1 MSAIYRKLRE
11 SAKTN
16 GVATTSRA
24 LIEEVNGGAVN
35 PARLSIRKLAEA
47 FMGEGWAEHLDRYNR
62 TGQVLESVE
71 GVDPSAFAAITG
83 QLLVNEVREK
93 YKLASMVADSLCSTI
108 AVTNGNLGPQRVPY
122 LSDVTNDSDIVEPG
136 MPYSQTRFSGQYID
150 HPAVVKKGKIVAVTA
165 EAIYSD
171 LTSQIIDSARSV
183 GTRVALG
190 REEDILKVVLGIT
203 NPHSWNG
210 TAYSTYLS
218 SGSNWINTVTGFT
231 LTDWTGLNT
240 LEQLF
245 VKMKDPV
252 TSKPIMIEPK
262 QVFVMPAQ
270 KYNLRR
276 IINATEVESGNYAT
290 SGNPS
295 RTTGANPLDQNYEIL
310 TSPHAFNLLTDA
322 AIGNVSEANANARVY
337 LGDFKRA
344 FVWREAKP
352 LSVIEAPPQ
361 NAAEFNNDI
370 VLSVK
375 ASLWG
380 VAGVAEP
387 RAVALGKE

>member
-16 GVATTSRA
+16 GVAVTSRA
-24 LIEEVNGGAVN
+24 LIEEVNGGQVN

-47 FMGEGWAEHLDRYNR
+47 FMGEGWAEHLERYNR
-62 TGQVLESVE
+62 TGRVLESAE
-71 GVDPSAFAAITG
+71 AVDPSAFAAITG
-83 QLLVNEVREK
+83 QLLVNEIREK
-93 YKLASMVADSLCSTI
+93 YRLASMVADSLCSTI
-108 AVTNGNLGPQRVPY
+108 PVTNGNLGPQRVPY

-136 MPYSQTRFSGQYID
+136 MPYPATSFKGQYIE
-150 HPAVVKKGKIVAVTA
+150 HPAIVKKGRICSVTA

-210 TAYSTYLS
+210 SSYNTYLS
-218 SGSNWINTVTGFT
+218 SGSNWINTVTSFS
-231 LTDWTGLNT
+231 LIDWTGLNT

-245 VKMKDPV
+245 TKMKDPV
-252 TSKPIMIEPK
+252 TGKPILIEPK

-276 IINATEVESGNYAT
+276 IINATAVESGNYAT

-295 RTTGANPLDQNYEIL
+295 RTISDSPLDRNYEIL
-310 TSPHAFNLLTDA
+310 TSAHAFNLLTDA

-352 LSVIEAPPQ
+352 LTVVEAPPQ
-361 NAAEFNNDI
+361 NPMEFNNDI